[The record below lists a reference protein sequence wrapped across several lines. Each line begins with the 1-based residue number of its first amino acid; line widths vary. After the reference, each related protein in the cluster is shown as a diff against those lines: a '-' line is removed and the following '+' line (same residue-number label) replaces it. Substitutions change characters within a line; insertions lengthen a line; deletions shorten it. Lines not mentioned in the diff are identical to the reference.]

1 MGATPK
7 VKNVDQQQKA
17 CHFRW
22 SNITKTVET
31 MEKSAGLIKSS
42 ISARPT
48 SGNKKG
54 SKMTAKND
62 SNNYIPEKIP
72 TVAAPR
78 QKVIINQVSGQANPS
93 QVLAIMGPSGSG
105 KTSLLNV
112 LATRSTHEDGTVS
125 LNDKVVTNHPA
136 RIKSLKRK
144 IAYIK
149 QNDIFFE
156 HLTVKDQLT
165 YTAFLRLGDEVT
177 KEDKRAEV
185 DRVVALLR
193 LEKCADTRIGLISG
207 GERKR
212 TNIGTELLMQPS
224 LILLDEPT

>member
-1 MGATPK
+1 
-7 VKNVDQQQKA
+7 
-17 CHFRW
+17 
-22 SNITKTVET
+22 
-31 MEKSAGLIKSS
+31 
-42 ISARPT
+42 
-48 SGNKKG
+48 
-54 SKMTAKND
+54 MTAKND

-72 TVAAPR
+72 TVTAPR

>member
-1 MGATPK
+1 
-7 VKNVDQQQKA
+7 
-17 CHFRW
+17 
-22 SNITKTVET
+22 

-105 KTSLLNV
+105 
-112 LATRSTHEDGTVS
+112 E
-125 LNDKVVTNHPA
+125 
-136 RIKSLKRK
+136 
-144 IAYIK
+144 YI
-149 QNDIFFE
+149 
-156 HLTVKDQLT
+156 
-165 YTAFLRLGDEVT
+165 
-177 KEDKRAEV
+177 
-185 DRVVALLR
+185 
-193 LEKCADTRIGLISG
+193 S
-207 GERKR
+207 
-212 TNIGTELLMQPS
+212 
-224 LILLDEPT
+224 